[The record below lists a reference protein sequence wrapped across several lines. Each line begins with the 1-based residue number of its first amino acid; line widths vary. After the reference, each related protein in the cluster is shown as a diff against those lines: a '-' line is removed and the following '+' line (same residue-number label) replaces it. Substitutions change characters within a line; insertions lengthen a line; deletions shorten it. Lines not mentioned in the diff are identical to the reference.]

1 MMNRESY
8 DLSHYVHVAG
18 KLGRLQTLMVHPVV
32 AGDSIELS
40 ASGLLRLAPLRKEV
54 VSETQVDVCA
64 FYIPHRH
71 IFDNWNDFIQVGKSN
86 ASGGVVLTDYA
97 FNTTLGYRDLSY
109 LTMDYADAT
118 IPRWLIQGYNQIW
131 DRYFRVPSLPRDATE
146 LTYPN
151 TDSAD
156 HIDWRKYGRRCSR
169 LPHPVN
175 DGIRISDGA
184 ATGQPWRDIEQQN
197 AQVDVSTG
205 DLDIRSL
212 AYIQGLYEMELETA
226 FFTEFYKDVLEK
238 RWGTSVN
245 IDADQR
251 PEFLFRKT
259 FMMSGHDV
267 DGADD
272 ASLGQV
278 IGKTVSDC
286 SFSMPRKFFNEHGA
300 VWVVALLRH
309 PFVHVGETNSLLYDA
324 QEATKD
330 IFIANPSVMENLP
343 PTPYR
348 PLDWLAAPW
357 GGSTYSTT
365 EVKPYGQQYR
375 LKQNRVH
382 KNYADIE
389 GYPFLAQIISNL
401 ESASYYQTG
410 DYDDIFQTSQLGH
423 WQGHLKFSMQSHR
436 VINSASDSV
445 FAGTR

>member
-1 MMNRESY
+1 MMNRETY
-8 DLSHYVHVAG
+8 DLSHYAHLAG
-18 KLGRLQTLMVHPVV
+18 KLGRLQTITVHPVV
-32 AGDSIELS
+32 AGDSLEIS
-40 ASGLLRLAPLRKEV
+40 ASGIIRLAPLRKEV
-54 VSETQVDVCA
+54 VSESQVDICA
-64 FYIPHRH
+64 FYVPHRH
-71 IFDNWNDFIQVGKSN
+71 IYDDWNTYIQVGRQPID
-86 ASGGVVLTDYA
+86 GGVALTDNA
-97 FNTTLGYRDLSY
+97 FATSAGARDLSY
-109 LTMDYADAT
+109 LTLDYAAAT
-118 IPRWLIQGYNQIW
+118 IPRYVIQGYNQIW

-156 HIDWRKYGRRCSR
+156 HQDWRKYGRRCSR

-175 DGIRISDGA
+175 DGIRIDDGA
-184 ATGQPWRDIEQQN
+184 LTDQPWRELTNAN
-197 AQVDVSTG
+197 AQVATSAG

-212 AYIQGLYEMELETA
+212 AYVQAQYEMELETA

-278 IGKTVSDC
+278 IGKTVAEVN
-286 SFSMPRKFFNEHGA
+286 FNMPRKFFNEHGA
-300 VWVVALLRH
+300 VWVVALVRH
-309 PFVHVGETNSLLYDA
+309 PFVHVGEINSLVYDA
-324 QEATKD
+324 QEQNTNL
-330 IFIANPSVMENLP
+330 FMANPSMVQNTP
-343 PTPYR
+343 PASYR
-348 PLDWLAAPW
+348 VADWLAPPW
-357 GGSTYSTT
+357 GSSTISVT

-389 GYPFLAQIISNL
+389 GYPFLAQVINDL

-423 WQGHLKFSMQSHR
+423 WQAHLKIGMQSHR
-436 VINSASDSV
+436 VVAPASSSV
-445 FAGTR
+445 FTGTR